1 MGGIRGNVVRYTGSA
16 LMALDLQYEIKV
28 CISMEQEKQHVYFIR
43 VQLELVS
50 EMSRKIGIIVVD
62 VIIGIEAL

>member
-1 MGGIRGNVVRYTGSA
+1 
-16 LMALDLQYEIKV
+16 
-28 CISMEQEKQHVYFIR
+28 MEQEKQHVYFIR